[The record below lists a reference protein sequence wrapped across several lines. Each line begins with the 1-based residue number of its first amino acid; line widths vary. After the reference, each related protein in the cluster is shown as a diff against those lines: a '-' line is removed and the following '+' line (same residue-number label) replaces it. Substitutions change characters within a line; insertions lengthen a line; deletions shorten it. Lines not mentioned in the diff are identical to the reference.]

1 MKDRGQHGALLRP
14 RPVRRRGP
22 GDLLLDDADFCVITE
37 LDVPPGLE
45 TAAATG
51 AQACPERAIRV
62 ID

>member
-1 MKDRGQHGALLRP
+1 MKIEVNRALCSGHARCADAAP
-14 RPVRRRGP
+14 EIY
-22 GDLLLDDADFCVITE
+22 LLDDAGFCIITE

-45 TAAATG
+45 TAAAKG

>member
-1 MKDRGQHGALLRP
+1 
-14 RPVRRRGP
+14 VRRRGP